1 MSTVDF
7 AEVSRTAH
15 QLALDHGH
23 SAHLY
28 AAKLSREAGAA
39 GRQDDAEFWG
49 ALARAMLAREGVY
62 DCRESVSFV
71 TARRSIS
78 SLARWRTEET
88 TENGIH

>member
-23 SAHLY
+23 SAHLH

-39 GRQDDAEFWG
+39 GRQDEAEFWKAVSA
-49 ALARAMLAREGVY
+49 ALTPR
-62 DCRESVSFV
+62 
-71 TARRSIS
+71 
-78 SLARWRTEET
+78 
-88 TENGIH
+88 

>member
-23 SAHLY
+23 GAHLY

-39 GRQDDAEFWG
+39 GRQDEQ
-49 ALARAMLAREGVY
+49 
-62 DCRESVSFV
+62 SFG
-71 TARRSIS
+71 RPFQQ
-78 SLARWRTEET
+78 
-88 TENGIH
+88 H

>member
-23 SAHLY
+23 GARLY

-39 GRQDDAEFWG
+39 GRQDEQ
-49 ALARAMLAREGVY
+49 
-62 DCRESVSFV
+62 SFG
-71 TARRSIS
+71 RPFQQ
-78 SLARWRTEET
+78 
-88 TENGIH
+88 H